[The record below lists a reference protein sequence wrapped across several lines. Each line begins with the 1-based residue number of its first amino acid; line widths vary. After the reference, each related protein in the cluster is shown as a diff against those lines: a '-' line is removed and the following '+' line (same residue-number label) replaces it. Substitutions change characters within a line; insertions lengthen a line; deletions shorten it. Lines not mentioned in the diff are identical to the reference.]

1 MDFFFR
7 ENVCNFER
15 RMRIPP
21 RRSLTKSA
29 AKNRLPVLLLIYLWM
44 EEIDSGGQT
53 NKCVDWAGG
62 LVGGILRPLE
72 SSPNPAE
79 FFFFFF
85 TSFVSQQLRADLH
98 GAALPEL
105 FRNFFFVAG
114 SASNQTI
121 DGDENVKANV
131 CNHSMATRRFKES
144 LNERDVCVCVCRCVD
159 VCRDKR
165 TLLHACCCT
174 HAYLTAR
181 LKFKREVPNEQL
193 LNVSLCVQAT

>member
-1 MDFFFR
+1 M
-7 ENVCNFER
+7 
-15 RMRIPP
+15 
-21 RRSLTKSA
+21 
-29 AKNRLPVLLLIYLWM
+29 
-44 EEIDSGGQT
+44 
-53 NKCVDWAGG
+53 
-62 LVGGILRPLE
+62 RPLE

-79 FFFFFF
+79 FFFFFYKF
-85 TSFVSQQLRADLH
+85 RFATTAGRFAWCSVA
-98 GAALPEL
+98 GIIPE
-105 FRNFFFVAG
+105 FFFAG

-144 LNERDVCVCVCRCVD
+144 LNERDGVCVCRCVD

>member
-7 ENVCNFER
+7 ENVWNFER

-29 AKNRLPVLLLIYLWM
+29 AKNRLPVLILIYLWM

-79 FFFFFF
+79 FFFFFLQVSCRNNCGPICMVQRCRNYSGIF
-85 TSFVSQQLRADLH
+85 FCCCRQRVQSDDRWRWKCQSKCVQSFDGNTPLQRVSKRAWW
-98 GAALPEL
+98 
-105 FRNFFFVAG
+105 
-114 SASNQTI
+114 
-121 DGDENVKANV
+121 
-131 CNHSMATRRFKES
+131 C
-144 LNERDVCVCVCRCVD
+144 VCVSVCRCVSRQAN
-159 VCRDKR
+159 VVARV
-165 TLLHACCCT
+165 LLHT
-174 HAYLTAR
+174 RVLNR
-181 LKFKREVPNEQL
+181 LP
-193 LNVSLCVQAT
+193 